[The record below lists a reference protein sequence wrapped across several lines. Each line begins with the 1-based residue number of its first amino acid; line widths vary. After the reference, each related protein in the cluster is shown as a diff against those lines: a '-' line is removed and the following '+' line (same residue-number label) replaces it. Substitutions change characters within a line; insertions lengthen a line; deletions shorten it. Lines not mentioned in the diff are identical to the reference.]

1 MELTLHVYKDES
13 FAEVERTCQA
23 DRVRIPYRVGIY
35 VAQTLDQVEDIT
47 DEKQILKVIAGSTDQ
62 ISKIV
67 KATFR
72 VSEAELER
80 VDIGEMYDVAM
91 ELYRYAMEKFS
102 SLRGPDGPNAETAA
116 GM

>member
-1 MELTLHVYKDES
+1 MQLRLNVYKDEN
-13 FAEVERTCQA
+13 FTEVKRTCEA

-47 DEKQILKVIAGSTDQ
+47 DEKQILKVITGSTDQ

-67 KATFR
+67 KATFG
-72 VSEAELER
+72 VSEAELEC

-102 SLRGPDGPNAETAA
+102 SLRGLDGPNAETAA